1 MAEMHFQDQGEKI
14 MEAKNIE
21 AHLFIP
27 VTFDG
32 KVGQDRCLDGGPAN
46 HPRPDSLKFSR
57 RLSRTGPSFCR
68 ALQKKKLM
76 P

>member
-1 MAEMHFQDQGEKI
+1 MVEMHFQDQGEKI
-14 MEAKNIE
+14 MEANNIE

-57 RLSRTGPSFCR
+57 RLSRTAQAFAVFWGKS
-68 ALQKKKLM
+68 
-76 P
+76 